1 MTRMTVSSVLSWL
14 PHQQVKLT
22 LSPPVTV
29 WSCGRTGKG
38 RVWPLHCWGNVT
50 RRISKDCV
58 YSWNSERLFP
68 APTSY
73 KTTCLYGVYIQHAM
87 LPRSCRQ
94 TSKLAFSCEH
104 HLPWGLKNPVIQ
116 NTLGLPSNIHVE
128 NWAFLS
134 RSSVNQKPRVEESQD
149 TLFQS

>member
-1 MTRMTVSSVLSWL
+1 MEYTFSM
-14 PHQQVKLT
+14 Q
-22 LSPPVTV
+22 
-29 WSCGRTGKG
+29 C
-38 RVWPLHCWGNVT
+38 C
-50 RRISKDCV
+50 
-58 YSWNSERLFP
+58 
-68 APTSY
+68 
-73 KTTCLYGVYIQHAM
+73 HAAAA
-87 LPRSCRQ
+87 
-94 TSKLAFSCEH
+94 SKLAFSCEH